1 MQLRCVADMHVRQSP
16 FTRQACHGC
25 LQMVVTRLQS
35 VQRKSVRDLLVN
47 VVATALHYNA
57 EIAVAALQQ
66 QGQLAAI
73 LSTWFQVNIKI
84 GTSFTSLDAYCAVLQ
99 HQSACTLSFLIQVTF
114 GLLPCVLGEE
124 ACAVLVEPASIP
136 LH

>member
-1 MQLRCVADMHVRQSP
+1 MQAPHSCLQMVIACLQSMQHRYVAGVHVKQTP
-16 FTRQACHGC
+16 LTRQACHGC

-66 QGQLAAI
+66 QGQLATI
-73 LSTWFQVNIKI
+73 LSTWFQVGFKI
-84 GTSFTSLDAYCAVLQ
+84 GTSAHCWK
-99 HQSACTLSFLIQVTF
+99 
-114 GLLPCVLGEE
+114 PPVLGCSISQHA
-124 ACAVLVEPASIP
+124 ACPP
-136 LH
+136 CCR

>member
-1 MQLRCVADMHVRQSP
+1 MRLTCISSKIPVQ
-16 FTRQACHGC
+16 QACHGC

-66 QGQLAAI
+66 QGQLATI
-73 LSTWFQVNIKI
+73 LSTWFQVII
-84 GTSFTSLDAYCAVLQ
+84 TIRISAPCWEPMALCCSITECA
-99 HQSACTLSFLIQVTF
+99 SCP
-114 GLLPCVLGEE
+114 PC
-124 ACAVLVEPASIP
+124 AK
-136 LH
+136 